1 MNWVADC
8 AAIIP
13 CLNEAATIGSLVRA
27 VRQSIPTAIV
37 VDDGSTASLAE
48 EAGAEVIRQTQTSGK
63 GAALNAGWRRALER
77 GFQWALTMDGDG
89 QHSPGDISSMLAV
102 AEREHACLV
111 VGNRMNNPAQMPW

>member
-8 AAIIP
+8 AVIIP

-27 VRQSIPTAIV
+27 VRQSIPTVIV
-37 VDDGSTASLAE
+37 VDDGSTDSTASLAE

-89 QHSPGDISSMLAV
+89 QHSPGDISS
-102 AEREHACLV
+102 
-111 VGNRMNNPAQMPW
+111 